1 MGKEE
6 QGVVLPTGQGRQMQ
20 FGSNRQT
27 VKVGPEMGSHQL
39 GIFESLFPPGGG
51 VFAHLHGHYEE
62 AFYVLEG
69 EIEYRLGERR
79 VRAGPGAWV
88 FVPADVV
95 HGFKNVGSGNA
106 RHIAVVSPAAALDMI
121 EELGK
126 VRPEQ
131 MAEVMAKYDSKLIEQ

>member
-1 MGKEE
+1 MDEKE
-6 QGVVLPTGQGRQMQ
+6 QGLVMPAGQGRQMQ
-20 FGSNRQT
+20 FGPNHQT
-27 VKVGPEMGSHQL
+27 VKVSAESGSHQL
-39 GIFESLFPPGGG
+39 GIFESVLPPGGG

-79 VRAGPGAWV
+79 GRAGPGSWV
-88 FVPADVV
+88 FVPAEVV
-95 HGFKNVGSGNA
+95 HGFQNVGSGNA
-106 RHIAVVSPAAALDMI
+106 RHIAIVSPAAALDMI